1 MAEKKQNGGKSDE
14 DEPGHGCV
22 RTSNMQRTP
31 PKKPPLTLS
40 RHNEENLVEKEQQ
53 MTTSGPNTRSLSA
66 TSAAS
71 TSELLKKEK
80 ELLNEAKTQN
90 SELSTEIEK
99 LKRDLQ
105 VKEKMISV
113 QQKCLNARVVDCPLE
128 ILLEKVKAMNTSPDD
143 DPYESEVFKRFDKF
157 TKKDLTWLV
166 VKYLPAAISG
176 VISTKKI
183 DKLAKDLEKLSNK
196 LTNNKSYAQAT
207 LCPPSGPNASF
218 NLPPPVVK
226 QFGSL
231 DFCVG
236 NKAKKLP
243 PGFETTISE
252 GLKEL
257 DVQTLSF
264 KRHSDTRATVL
275 FKPLA
280 SREKVM
286 KYFCTTF
293 PTTGIKLR
301 TKEVKLLIHNVG
313 KSSGEE
319 EFKSVKQTLA
329 IDKLN
334 VSHCRW
340 LKASNFENPRNG
352 RIPTHSSMVLSL
364 DTYLSNMELIN
375 EIRRSGRIVIGRE
388 IHSVSSYKDTPPP
401 SMMPPAP
408 RNDSNV

>member
-1 MAEKKQNGGKSDE
+1 MTDELHPLILSLPRGIGLWQKKKQNGEKSGE

-40 RHNEENLVEKEQQ
+40 RHNEENLEEKEQQ

-66 TSAAS
+66 ASAAS

-176 VISTKKI
+176 VISTKK
-183 DKLAKDLEKLSNK
+183 S
-196 LTNNKSYAQAT
+196 TNWRRIWKN
-207 LCPPSGPNASF
+207 C
-218 NLPPPVVK
+218 
-226 QFGSL
+226 
-231 DFCVG
+231 
-236 NKAKKLP
+236 
-243 PGFETTISE
+243 
-252 GLKEL
+252 
-257 DVQTLSF
+257 QTS
-264 KRHSDTRATVL
+264 
-275 FKPLA
+275 
-280 SREKVM
+280 
-286 KYFCTTF
+286 
-293 PTTGIKLR
+293 
-301 TKEVKLLIHNVG
+301 
-313 KSSGEE
+313 
-319 EFKSVKQTLA
+319 
-329 IDKLN
+329 
-334 VSHCRW
+334 
-340 LKASNFENPRNG
+340 
-352 RIPTHSSMVLSL
+352 
-364 DTYLSNMELIN
+364 
-375 EIRRSGRIVIGRE
+375 
-388 IHSVSSYKDTPPP
+388 
-401 SMMPPAP
+401 
-408 RNDSNV
+408 